1 MDHLDLHKAHYS
13 ILLFLRGNTLP
24 WIWILCAVSGR
35 VYLHMGS
42 SEELVKVIKEMRA
55 SVLQQSYMNSQGN
68 EVPPLLADCVSWVT
82 NYAGLNVPICC

>member
-24 WIWILCAVSGR
+24 WIWILCAVSGK

-42 SEELVKVIKEMRA
+42 SEELVKVIEEMRA
-55 SVLQQSYMNSQGN
+55 SVLQQSYTNSQGN
-68 EVPPLLADCVSWVT
+68 EVPPFWLIVFPGSQTMLA
-82 NYAGLNVPICC
+82 